1 MAAPIQDFGRVL
13 RSVFRFARTASYT
26 LIGVMVFLLA
36 MQVADIYR
44 FFADIH
50 WTAGVAFLLVFFA
63 AVWWFIGRPI
73 AAFLRMPAALK
84 PPPLPPLA
92 EREAKHLHRHLVFV
106 ERYLAS
112 LLVNP
117 EWTGA
122 KEDVD
127 GAIARC
133 RALREETADADR
145 SQVAALSGEVRR
157 LEQETVERLL
167 EPLDRKA
174 RAVIRQEALGVGI
187 ATAVSWNGTIDAFLV
202 LWRNANLCSRIAR
215 IYYGRPGARGTLGI
229 LRDVSAAT
237 IASAYLQDLSEA
249 AGSALSG
256 LFGKTVGALGGPLL
270 DGGLNAVATL
280 RIGYVAKARCRA
292 FSAWNEATRA
302 QALKGAFAEAATFS
316 KEVVTEVIRTVG
328 GGLWK
333 IPQTALGKLGDALG
347 AFFKRPAPE
356 DAAPDDVAPGDAAP
370 AAG

>member
-1 MAAPIQDFGRVL
+1 MASPITDFGRVL
-13 RSVFRFARTASYT
+13 GAVFRFARTASYT

-50 WTAGVAFLLVFFA
+50 WTAGVGFLVVFLA
-63 AVWWFIGRPI
+63 AVWWFIGRPMM
-73 AAFLRMPAALK
+73 AFLRMPPVLR
-84 PPPLPPLA
+84 PPKLPPLA
-92 EREAKHLHRHLVFV
+92 EREAKHLTRHLVFV

-112 LLVNP
+112 LTTNP
-117 EWTGA
+117 EWDGA
-122 KEDVD
+122 PEDVEA
-127 GAIARC
+127 AIQRC
-133 RALREETADADR
+133 RALREQTADADKSR
-145 SQVAALSGEVRR
+145 VATLSGEIRE

-202 LWRNANLCSRIAR
+202 LWRNANLCARIAR
-215 IYYGRPGARGTLGI
+215 IYYGRPGARGTLAI

-256 LFGKTVGALGGPLL
+256 IFGKTVGALGGPLL

-292 FSAWNEATRA
+292 FSAWTEATRA
-302 QALKGAFAEAATFS
+302 QALKGAFSEAATFS

-333 IPQTALGKLGDALG
+333 IPQTALGKLGDAIG
-347 AFFKRPAPE
+347 TFFKRPT
-356 DAAPDDVAPGDAAP
+356 PDG